1 MNGENRLNKKIW
13 KAIGIIFVIGFVFK
27 AISGLF
33 GGEFQEIESD
43 AKKQAK
49 QSLEQEIKKEAIVSY
64 KIEGVQ
70 VVSDSKQDLP
80 DSDVRTVE
88 LRVLTNSKTSDGNEV
103 PYPFNFTYYQKK
115 GSDDWKPVNRYK
127 E

>member
-1 MNGENRLNKKIW
+1 MNKKIW

-27 AISGLF
+27 TISGLF

-70 VVSDSKQDLP
+70 VISDSKEDLP
-80 DSDVRTVE
+80 DSDVR
-88 LRVLTNSKTSDGNEV
+88 
-103 PYPFNFTYYQKK
+103 
-115 GSDDWKPVNRYK
+115 
-127 E
+127 

>member
-1 MNGENRLNKKIW
+1 MLNKKIW
-13 KAIGIIFVIGFVFK
+13 KAIGTIFFICFVFK
-27 AISGLF
+27 TILGLF

-49 QSLEQEIKKEAIVSY
+49 QSLEQEIKKETIVSY

-88 LRVLTNSKTSDGNEV
+88 LRVLTNSKTSDGNEA
-103 PYPFNFTYYQKK
+103 PYPFHFTYYQKK
-115 GSDDWKPVNRYK
+115 GSHDWKSVNRYK